1 MDAIHSTF
9 RMCTVEGWY
18 EIPNAVANAMVSD
31 NNDELEKDVKE
42 LTRTVEELRDEI
54 KQLNNR
60 YTVEV
65 MIFIAIVVLLVLIL
79 RLPKIKGIIGELYV
93 AAFLKILPKD
103 KYTVIN
109 NLLFTWNGHSTQ
121 IDHIVVSIY
130 GIFVIETKFYKG
142 LIYGGENSEYWLQNI
157 YGNKH
162 QFRNPILQNQG
173 HIRALKHLLHE
184 YENIRFISIIAFS
197 SRATLHVKTESTVI
211 HFYQLY
217 RTIRKNKN
225 KVITEEQVR
234 QIHSLLI
241 ANKTKKRIA
250 KRKHIASVK
259 RNTIR
264 QRNAVSNG
272 YCPRCGGKL
281 ILRKGR
287 YGKFYGCSN
296 YPKCKYA
303 LKYKGWCSST
313 LSLFHMLIRK
323 LGIVV

>member
-1 MDAIHSTF
+1 
-9 RMCTVEGWY
+9 
-18 EIPNAVANAMVSD
+18 
-31 NNDELEKDVKE
+31 
-42 LTRTVEELRDEI
+42 
-54 KQLNNR
+54 
-60 YTVEV
+60 
-65 MIFIAIVVLLVLIL
+65 MIFIAIVVLIVLII
-79 RLPKIKGIIGELYV
+79 RFPKIKGIIGEFLV

-130 GIFVIETKFYKG
+130 GIFVIETKYYKG

-184 YENIRFISIIAFS
+184 YEDLPFISIIAFS

-217 RTIRKNKN
+217 RTIRKNRN

-241 ANKTKKRIA
+241 ANKTKETT
-250 KRKHIASVK
+250 HS
-259 RNTIR
+259 
-264 QRNAVSNG
+264 
-272 YCPRCGGKL
+272 
-281 ILRKGR
+281 
-287 YGKFYGCSN
+287 
-296 YPKCKYA
+296 KCKTEYDQA
-303 LKYKGWCSST
+303 KERSIKWILPKMRRKIDST
-313 LSLFHMLIRK
+313 KRQIREILQLFQLSQVQIR
-323 LGIVV
+323 IEI

>member
-1 MDAIHSTF
+1 
-9 RMCTVEGWY
+9 
-18 EIPNAVANAMVSD
+18 
-31 NNDELEKDVKE
+31 
-42 LTRTVEELRDEI
+42 
-54 KQLNNR
+54 
-60 YTVEV
+60 

-184 YENIRFISIIAFS
+184 YENITFISIIAFS

-241 ANKTKKRIA
+241 ANKTKIRIA
-250 KRKHIASVK
+250 KRQHIASVK

-323 LGIVV
+323 LLSNAKKRNRINRRGQKPMICTRDNEIKG

>member
-1 MDAIHSTF
+1 
-9 RMCTVEGWY
+9 
-18 EIPNAVANAMVSD
+18 
-31 NNDELEKDVKE
+31 
-42 LTRTVEELRDEI
+42 
-54 KQLNNR
+54 
-60 YTVEV
+60 
-65 MIFIAIVVLLVLIL
+65 MIFIAIVVLIVLIL
-79 RLPKIKGIIGELYV
+79 RFPKIKGIIGELYV

-130 GIFVIETKFYKG
+130 GIFVIETKYYKG

-184 YENIRFISIIAFS
+184 YEDLPFISIIAFS

-217 RTIRKNKN
+217 RTIRKNRN
-225 KVITEEQVR
+225 KVITEGQVR

-250 KRKHIASVK
+250 KRQHIARVK

-323 LGIVV
+323 LLSNAKKRNRINRRGQKV

>member
-1 MDAIHSTF
+1 
-9 RMCTVEGWY
+9 
-18 EIPNAVANAMVSD
+18 
-31 NNDELEKDVKE
+31 
-42 LTRTVEELRDEI
+42 
-54 KQLNNR
+54 
-60 YTVEV
+60 

-184 YENIRFISIIAFS
+184 YENITFISIIAFS

-234 QIHSLLI
+234 QILSLLI
-241 ANKTKKRIA
+241 ANKATKRIA
-250 KRKHIASVK
+250 KTQHIASVK

-313 LSLFHMLIRK
+313 LNLFHMLIRK
-323 LGIVV
+323 LLSNAKKRNRIKRRGREPMICTRGNEIKG